1 MSEDVLLLDD
11 DATMLGILEGVLQA
25 SGYTCVSAQNA
36 DAALAL
42 IAERPGIAVVI
53 SDIMMPG
60 ISGLEFVGRLHA
72 LGLKHTPRVLLL
84 TGQPTLESAVDAL
97 RLGVRDFLVKPIRP
111 ADLIAAVRRVMA
123 QVREDHSG
131 LHAQPPQVQELMRQA
146 EELAVKLR
154 NIAFSTAETAD
165 SKSAQAAGSPMPAG
179 GTDKRAA
186 NPPASAAAANAQ
198 PDDSVRIAVLDT
210 IEQLRRLRSRYEHHR
225 LDDVAWD
232 LLLELLRAER
242 LRQRLSVSGLAISVS
257 GVSVTTALRRIHEL
271 TAREYMT
278 RVADPDDARRD
289 FVTLTPKSHALLSEY
304 LAQANIYVSAL
315 AG

>member
-25 SGYTCVSAQNA
+25 SGYTCVSAQHA

-60 ISGLEFVGRLHA
+60 ISGLEFVARLHA

-84 TGQPTLESAVDAL
+84 TGQPTLEAAVDAL

-111 ADLIAAVRRVMA
+111 ADLIDAVRRVMA
-123 QVREDHSG
+123 QVREDHSNS
-131 LHAQPPQVQELMRQA
+131 HTQPPQVQELMRQA

-154 NIAFSTAETAD
+154 NLAFSTADAPEG
-165 SKSAQAAGSPMPAG
+165 KSAQAAGGAVPAATRETATPPG
-179 GTDKRAA
+179 AA
-186 NPPASAAAANAQ
+186 VNAS
-198 PDDSVRIAVLDT
+198 PDDSVRLAVLDT

-257 GVSVTTALRRIHEL
+257 GVSVTTSLRRIHEL
-271 TAREYMT
+271 TAREYME
-278 RVADPDDARRD
+278 RIADPDDARRD
-289 FVTLTPKSHALLSEY
+289 FVILTPKSHALLSEY

>member
-11 DATMLGILEGVLQA
+11 DATMLGILEGLLHA
-25 SGYTCVSAQNA
+25 SGYTCVSAQHA
-36 DAALAL
+36 DTALAL

-60 ISGLEFVGRLHA
+60 INGLEFVARLHA
-72 LGLKHTPRVLLL
+72 MCLEQTPRVLLL

-111 ADLIAAVRRVMA
+111 TEFIDAVRRVMA
-123 QVREDHSG
+123 QAREDHSG
-131 LHAQPPQVQELMRQA
+131 AHTPPLQVRELMRQA
-146 EELAVKLR
+146 EDLAVKLR
-154 NIAFSTAETAD
+154 KLASSAVEAEDGRISAAPGGAAATVTSSETAV
-165 SKSAQAAGSPMPAG
+165 P
-179 GTDKRAA
+179 
-186 NPPASAAAANAQ
+186 AAAKAA
-198 PDDSVRIAVLDT
+198 PDDGVRLAVLDA
-210 IEQLRRLRSRYEHHR
+210 IEQLRRLRSRYQHHR

-257 GVSVTTALRRIHEL
+257 GVSVTTSLRRIHEL
-271 TAREYMT
+271 TAREYLE
-278 RVADPDDARRD
+278 RIADPDDARRD
-289 FVTLTPKSHALLSEY
+289 FVILTPKSHALLAEY
-304 LAQANIYVSAL
+304 LTQANIYVSAL